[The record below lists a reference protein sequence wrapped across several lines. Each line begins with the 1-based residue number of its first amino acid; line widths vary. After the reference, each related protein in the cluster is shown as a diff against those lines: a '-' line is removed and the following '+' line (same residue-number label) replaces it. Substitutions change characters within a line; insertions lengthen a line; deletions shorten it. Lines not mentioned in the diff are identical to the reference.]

1 MEAKD
6 IDLNKLPE
14 GTMVKIVDKWRKAD
28 GIGSQNSAGYMDKY
42 LGGMLEIKSQSPTR
56 SVHYY
61 VKDEGGWS
69 WYVEFFEAIKLPN
82 TDTWYKVIEKD
93 GKYVATD
100 YANDDVISNSIE
112 APTSCPEVKI
122 YLPLE
127 DVVPEIKELPAK
139 YMVYVSGKASPKK
152 VHNTYESA
160 CQEAERLAGK
170 EVGYVV
176 SVCKIEKQ
184 FIGKVIV
191 EEIE

>member
-1 MEAKD
+1 MRKI
-6 IDLNKLPE
+6 IDLDLENLPV
-14 GTMVKIVDKWRKAD
+14 GTKVEIVDKWRKDYAK
-28 GIGSQNSAGYMDKY
+28 GLQNSSEGMDEFLGNILIISRKYIDGYISDVC
-42 LGGMLEIKSQSPTR
+42 IK
-56 SVHYY
+56 
-61 VKDEGGWS
+61 WI
-69 WYVEFFEAIKLPN
+69 WYPEMFQAIQLP
-82 TDTWYKVIEKD
+82 DSDIWYAVGYDYISK
-93 GKYVATD
+93 KYVATLD
-100 YANDDVISNSIE
+100 EDIDLTPEEII
-112 APTSCPEVKI
+112 PTKQPE
-122 YLPLE
+122 
-127 DVVPEIKELPAK
+127 AK